1 MAFRALNHFHFYG
14 GEVEVKREPGRSYV
28 ILDSLSIAN
37 LDVHRKVEDNAVR
50 GFRLMLEHGPES
62 EIYKALKRQIR
73 TPSRVKPISQLD
85 MQDVCSY
92 FHLAPD
98 HPTGETPVTLKA
110 LYESYFGIIGTP
122 FKDLLDTINFAR
134 NARDHGHHINEE
146 KHLTTSQ
153 RRAKNVFKLMDTVD
167 AILGP
172 CVRKGIKECQPFLD
186 NNKGLRVT
194 FIELLNVSRCQRSFQ
209 DMRKSRA
216 LGKCK
221 AVPLQA
227 LGTGRRS
234 GGFSR
239 HVRFGFETQKQVTK
253 NLLSDLLDVVEN
265 GTADEQMEVVSFT
278 QLMIT
283 RQKPNARPGG
293 LECWGCGLD
302 VGAPRGYYTEFRCDH
317 DISDLLLEDDL
328 ATYLDF
334 VFDDGHPCFDAPQY
348 IKVIKQGAEAVVA
361 ATAAAGEEA
370 SDKSYFRLYR
380 EELEPVPMLVNNR
393 CVWHEAASNAVL
405 YYSQRSGQWV
415 IGTRE
420 EMLKE
425 AAIDAPAA
433 GSSTSPTPAIPP
445 AMHPS
450 HCEEAVASAASS
462 TLGLPSAWTVH
473 HCSAD
478 EYQLAMIPPPP
489 PAPPAPAT
497 SPLPTFAEVVNLA
510 IEEVKASR
518 SGELQADQKG
528 LTLSYKNRFGRKLT
542 RDECQLFGYFTL
554 GKFVRAC
561 VKASRG
567 QLRVSARKSPQ
578 LYLQLVGTGTGT
590 AAGG

>member
-1 MAFRALNHFHFYG
+1 
-14 GEVEVKREPGRSYV
+14 
-28 ILDSLSIAN
+28 
-37 LDVHRKVEDNAVR
+37 
-50 GFRLMLEHGPES
+50 
-62 EIYKALKRQIR
+62 
-73 TPSRVKPISQLD
+73 
-85 MQDVCSY
+85 
-92 FHLAPD
+92 
-98 HPTGETPVTLKA
+98 
-110 LYESYFGIIGTP
+110 
-122 FKDLLDTINFAR
+122 
-134 NARDHGHHINEE
+134 
-146 KHLTTSQ
+146 
-153 RRAKNVFKLMDTVD
+153 
-167 AILGP
+167 
-172 CVRKGIKECQPFLD
+172 
-186 NNKGLRVT
+186 
-194 FIELLNVSRCQRSFQ
+194 
-209 DMRKSRA
+209 
-216 LGKCK
+216 
-221 AVPLQA
+221 
-227 LGTGRRS
+227 
-234 GGFSR
+234 
-239 HVRFGFETQKQVTK
+239 
-253 NLLSDLLDVVEN
+253 
-265 GTADEQMEVVSFT
+265 MEVVSFT

-433 GSSTSPTPAIPP
+433 RSS
-445 AMHPS
+445 
-450 HCEEAVASAASS
+450 
-462 TLGLPSAWTVH
+462 LGLPSAWTVH

-528 LTLSYKNRFGRKLT
+528 
-542 RDECQLFGYFTL
+542 
-554 GKFVRAC
+554 
-561 VKASRG
+561 
-567 QLRVSARKSPQ
+567 P
-578 LYLQLVGTGTGT
+578 
-590 AAGG
+590 